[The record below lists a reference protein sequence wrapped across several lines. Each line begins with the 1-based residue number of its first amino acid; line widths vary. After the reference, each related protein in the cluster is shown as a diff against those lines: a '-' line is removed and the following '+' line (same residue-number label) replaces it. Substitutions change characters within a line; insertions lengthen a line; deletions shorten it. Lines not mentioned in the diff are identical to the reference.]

1 MKSADRAQLSDSKL
15 VELCRKGDDE
25 AFAVIYNRYRLPLF
39 SYLQRLLPRQNDR
52 IDDIFQQTW
61 IKAVRNWHNYTDQQ
75 KLFAWLCRIAH
86 NLTMDHFRNRSNAE
100 ESSEIPE
107 NVAADEPTPEDEL
120 NRQALTNALRDAI
133 AKLPLEQ
140 QEMIRLRQDGLS
152 FKEIAELKKLT
163 LNTALGRMHYAV
175 QNLKKLMA
183 NFLD

>member
-1 MKSADRAQLSDSKL
+1 MKSADHAQLSDSKL
-15 VELCRKGDDE
+15 VELCRKGDDK

-39 SYLQRLLPRQNDR
+39 AYLQRLLPRQNDR

-86 NLTMDHFRNRSNAE
+86 NLTMDLFRSRSNAE
-100 ESSEIPE
+100 EVTDIPE
-107 NVAADEPTPEDEL
+107 SVAADTPTPEEDL
-120 NRQALTNALRDAI
+120 QHAALHDALRQAI
-133 AKLPLEQ
+133 ARLPAEQ
-140 QEMIRLRQDGLS
+140 QEIIRLRHAGMS
-152 FKEIAELKKLT
+152 FKEIADLKNLT

-183 NFLD
+183 DFL